1 MIRKKVRYVSVFS
14 NPEKAKNHLWRIP
27 EVQKRTDLTEPI
39 LLRSNLYKIKEENK
53 MDPKFFL
60 LTKDTLYYTY
70 VEQTEELQGALD
82 LRWLLVE
89 FEEPPVPKQVNTFEI
104 PGTND

>member
-1 MIRKKVRYVSVFS
+1 
-14 NPEKAKNHLWRIP
+14 
-27 EVQKRTDLTEPI
+27 
-39 LLRSNLYKIKEENK
+39 

-89 FEEPPVPKQVNTFEI
+89 FEKPPVPKPIFSL
-104 PGTND
+104 DLSSKKC